1 MTRARAITA
10 GARRARA
17 ITAGALLALVVA
29 LVATAAPARER
40 PAEIGRMA
48 AEGAVTLA
56 ASGSSHAIITVSG
69 LRPGQSVAGSVA
81 LANVGESRGRLTLLR
96 TRIVDSPGRFGG
108 RLSEALLLRVEE
120 IGGGSW
126 TGPLAGP
133 DALDLGIMEPG
144 EGRSYRLTLTL
155 PDSGPAGRDNAV
167 QGSSVTIDWAW
178 ATESV
183 GPPSAT
189 PTPTATPGTPGPGT
203 TPGATPGTTPGATP
217 ATAPERPLPARAA
230 PAPRLQLR
238 IPHQRVLG
246 TRGVTLYGNCD
257 RPCLLSLGARIQTS
271 PLARASARTLLA
283 RRVFRG
289 LHIRRSLPSKGT
301 AEGRLRLR
309 LTPRAVRT
317 LKRTLHH
324 RGRVAVVIDAR
335 VRGSGGG
342 TRTVTRRIVLKRAER
357 TLPARRR
364 APTGGRAA
372 PER

>member
-1 MTRARAITA
+1 MTPARAIA
-10 GARRARA
+10 ARLRPTRSMPPQLVALGVVIALA
-17 ITAGALLALVVA
+17 IA

-40 PAEIGRMA
+40 PAELGRMA

-56 ASGSSHAIITVSG
+56 ASGSSHAIITASN

-81 LANVGESRGRLTLLR
+81 LANVGESRGRLALLR
-96 TRIVDSPGRFGG
+96 TRIVDTPGRFGG

-126 TGPLAGP
+126 TGPLMGP

-144 EGRSYRLTLTL
+144 EGRSYKLTLTL

-183 GPPSAT
+183 GTPAAT
-189 PTPTATPGTPGPGT
+189 PTPTATPGAPGPV
-203 TPGATPGTTPGATP
+203 ATP
-217 ATAPERPLPARAA
+217 ATTPERPLPVRAA
-230 PAPRLQLR
+230 PAPKLQLR
-238 IPHQRVLG
+238 IPQQRVLG

-271 PLARASARTLLA
+271 PLARASARTLQA

-289 LHIRRSLPSKGT
+289 LRFRRSLPSKGT
-301 AEGRLRLR
+301 AEGRIRLR

-317 LKRTLHH
+317 LKRALRH
-324 RGRVAVVIDAR
+324 RGRVAVVIVAR
-335 VRGSGGG
+335 VRGYGGG
-342 TRTVTRRIVLKRAER
+342 SRTVTRRIVLKRAER
-357 TLPARRR
+357 STGGRRGS
-364 APTGGRAA
+364 ATGGRAA
-372 PER
+372 P

>member
-1 MTRARAITA
+1 VTRARAIA
-10 GARRARA
+10 
-17 ITAGALLALVVA
+17 AGALLALAVA

-48 AEGAVTLA
+48 AAGAITLA

-96 TRIVDSPGRFGG
+96 TRIVDAPGRFGG

-133 DALDLGIMEPG
+133 EALDLGIMEPG
-144 EGRSYRLTLTL
+144 EGRSYKLTLTL

-183 GPPSAT
+183 GRPVAT
-189 PTPTATPGTPGPGT
+189 PTPTATPGAPG
-203 TPGATPGTTPGATP
+203 PGATP
-217 ATAPERPLPARAA
+217 ATAPERPLPVRAG
-230 PAPRLQLR
+230 PAPRLELR

-289 LHIRRSLPSKGT
+289 LGIRRSLPSKGT
-301 AEGRLRLR
+301 AEGRIRLR

-317 LKRTLHH
+317 LKRTLRH

-335 VRGSGGG
+335 VRGSAGGS
-342 TRTVTRRIVLKRAER
+342 RTVSRRIVLKRAER
-357 TLPARRR
+357 SSATRGRR
-364 APTGGRAA
+364 AR
-372 PER
+372 

>member
-1 MTRARAITA
+1 VTRARALAT
-10 GARRARA
+10 GAVLL
-17 ITAGALLALVVA
+17 LLAA

-40 PAEIGRMA
+40 PAELGRMA

-56 ASGSSHAIITVSG
+56 AAGSSHAIITASN
-69 LRPGQSVAGSVA
+69 LRPGQSVGGNIA

-96 TRIVDSPGRFGG
+96 TRMVDAPGRFGG

-120 IGGGSW
+120 VGGGSW

-133 DALDLGIMEPG
+133 EALDLGVMEPG

-155 PDSGPAGRDNAV
+155 PDTGPGGRDNAV

-183 GPPSAT
+183 GPPAT
-189 PTPTATPGTPGPGT
+189 PTPTATPDAAPPAPGT
-203 TPGATPGTTPGATP
+203 GPRP
-217 ATAPERPLPARAA
+217 AAAPEPPLPVRG
-230 PAPRLQLR
+230 APRLQLR

-246 TRGVTLYGNCD
+246 TRGITLYGNCD
-257 RPCLLSLGARIQTS
+257 LPCLLSLRARIQTS
-271 PLARASARTLLA
+271 PLARASVKTLL
-283 RRVFRG
+283 RKRVFRG
-289 LHIRRSLPSKGT
+289 LGIRRSLPSKGT
-301 AEGRLRLR
+301 AEGRIRLR

-317 LKRTLHH
+317 LKRALH
-324 RGRVAVVIDAR
+324 RRARVAVVIEAR

-357 TLPARRR
+357 TLA
-364 APTGGRAA
+364 TGGRRA
-372 PER
+372 R

>member
-1 MTRARAITA
+1 MTRARAIA
-10 GARRARA
+10 AC
-17 ITAGALLALVVA
+17 ALLALVAA

-40 PAEIGRMA
+40 PAELGRMA

-56 ASGSSHAIITVSG
+56 AAGSSHALITVSG

-81 LANVGESRGRLTLLR
+81 LANVGESRGRLSLLR
-96 TRIVDSPGRFGG
+96 TRMVDTPGRFGG
-108 RLSEALLLRVEE
+108 RLSEALKLRVEE

-144 EGRSYRLTLTL
+144 EGRSYKLTLTL

-189 PTPTATPGTPGPGT
+189 PTPTAP
-203 TPGATPGTTPGATP
+203 ATPDAPAPAPVATP
-217 ATAPERPLPARAA
+217 AAAPERPLPVRAA
-230 PAPRLQLR
+230 VAPRLQLR

-246 TRGVTLYGNCD
+246 TRGITLYGNCD
-257 RPCLLSLGARIQTS
+257 RPCLLSLGARIQTA

-283 RRVFRG
+283 RRVFRR

-301 AEGRLRLR
+301 AEGRIRLR
-309 LTPRAVRT
+309 LTPRAVRI

-335 VRGSGGG
+335 VRGSAGGS
-342 TRTVTRRIVLKRAER
+342 RTVSRRIVLKRADR
-357 TLPARRR
+357 TR
-364 APTGGRAA
+364 
-372 PER
+372 